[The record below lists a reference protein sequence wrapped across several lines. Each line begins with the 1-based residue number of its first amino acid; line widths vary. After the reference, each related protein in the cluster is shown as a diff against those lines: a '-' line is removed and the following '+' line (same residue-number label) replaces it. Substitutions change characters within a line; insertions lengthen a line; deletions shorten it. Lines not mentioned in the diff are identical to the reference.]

1 MRTFKLILF
10 IFLFSACYYSDNSNA
25 EVKLDTLTIKIGA
38 QHLEPT
44 PTSQMVITFKSLAG
58 ERITRFY
65 SDSTY
70 ELTVE
75 HNFGVK
81 LTLYERTENFDL
93 QPSDSTYL
101 LTTSLLDSGRT
112 DKLQVGF
119 LTDTT
124 ANVLMYHYR
133 LQDQNDSTEVLNFKK
148 QIDTVGYS
156 EFKLYG
162 RKSR

>member
-1 MRTFKLILF
+1 MKPQLIFILLIL
-10 IFLFSACYYSDNSNA
+10 ISCQPESKHSNIDIP
-25 EVKLDTLTIKIGA
+25 DTLTIKIGD
-38 QHLEPT
+38 QHLKQT
-44 PTSQMVITFKSLAG
+44 PTSEKLISLKNLDG
-58 ERITRFY
+58 EQITRFH

-75 HNFGVK
+75 HSFGVE
-81 LTLYERTENFDL
+81 LRLYERTENFTL
-93 QPSDSTYL
+93 RTTDSTYI
-101 LTTSLLDSGRT
+101 LTTNKLDSALT

-124 ANVLMYHYR
+124 SNILVYHYR
-133 LQDQNDSTEVLNFKK
+133 LQNENDSTEVLDFKK
-148 QIDTVGYS
+148 QIDTVGYT

>member
-1 MRTFKLILF
+1 M
-10 IFLFSACYYSDNSNA
+10 
-25 EVKLDTLTIKIGA
+25 KIGD

-44 PTSQMVITFKSLAG
+44 PTTAKVISLKSLDG

-70 ELTVE
+70 QLTVE
-75 HNFGVK
+75 HSFGVK
-81 LTLYERTENFDL
+81 LILFEQTENFSL
-93 QPSDSTYL
+93 RTSDSTYF
-101 LTTSLLDSGRT
+101 LTTTELDSTLT

-124 ANVLMYHYR
+124 SNILVYHYR
-133 LQDQNDSTEVLNFKK
+133 LLNENDSTEVLDFKK
-148 QIDTVGYS
+148 RIDTVGYT

>member
-1 MRTFKLILF
+1 MRSLTVIILLSLI
-10 IFLFSACYYSDNSNA
+10 ACQPNSDSS
-25 EVKLDTLTIKIGA
+25 LGTIDTLTIKIGE
-38 QHLEPT
+38 QHLSPT
-44 PTSQMVITFKSLAG
+44 PSSKMLISLMNLDG

-70 ELTVE
+70 ELTVD
-75 HNFGVK
+75 HSFGVK
-81 LTLYERTENFDL
+81 LRLYERTENFTL
-93 QPSDSTYL
+93 RTTDSTYL
-101 LTTSLLDSGRT
+101 LTTNELDSAKT

-124 ANVLMYHYR
+124 SNILVYHYR
-133 LQDQNDSTEVLNFKK
+133 LLNENDSTEMLDFKK
-148 QIDTVGYS
+148 RIDTVGYT